1 MTTPQKKLYFVSL
14 GCPKNRVDSEIMLG
28 ELQNRDYVVVDSAEE
43 ADLLVV
49 NTCSFVEEARE
60 ESVDAILDLA
70 RAKTESG
77 NQKTLVVAGCLAQ
90 RYSKELEVEI
100 PEVDAFLGTGDH
112 WRIGEVLDGRLGT
125 SQAAK
130 NLVTEVKSELGL
142 GHGDD
147 DRAPTPAP
155 LSIVGRPGYNY
166 DAYSPR
172 VVTTPSWTAYVKIA
186 EGCSQM
192 CSYCI
197 IPRLR
202 GGAKSRPIDD
212 VVVEVKNLAAK
223 GVKEINLIAQD
234 LTHYGDD
241 RKDGTTLAGLLREL
255 VKVDGIH
262 WIRLLYLYPHNFTDE
277 LIELIATEPK
287 IAKYVDMPLQHISD
301 NMLTV
306 MRRRFSE
313 ADTRALVKKM
323 RAQIPGLV
331 FRTTFIVGHP
341 GETESD
347 FQTLMDF
354 IRETRFERLGVFKY
368 SQEEGT
374 HAARR
379 TDHVLTIHKEDRY
392 HRLMT
397 LQQGIS
403 AEMQRDMVGRVIEV
417 LVEGRSEETDLLLQ
431 ARSYGQAP
439 EIDGVTYI
447 NEGWAEPGEIVKV
460 EIVDAGDY
468 DLVGRILGAS
478 ESDEDDGD
486 TESAS
491 LPVGFA

>member
-1 MTTPQKKLYFVSL
+1 MTLAPVKKLYFVSL

-28 ELQNRDYVVVDSAEE
+28 ELTQRDYVVVDSAEE

-70 RAKTESG
+70 RAKTEAAEQNRG
-77 NQKTLVVAGCLAQ
+77 KKTLVVAGCLAQ

-100 PEVDAFLGTGDH
+100 PEVDAFLGTGDLAK
-112 WRIGEVLDGRLGT
+112 IGEVIDSRLGT

-130 NLVTEVKSELGL
+130 NLVTEVKVERGEDDGL
-142 GHGDD
+142 GDG
-147 DRAPTPAP
+147 PA
-155 LSIVGRPGYNY
+155 LTIVGRPGYNY

-172 VVTTPSWTAYVKIA
+172 VVTTPTWTAYVKIA
-186 EGCSQM
+186 EGCSQR

-202 GGAKSRPIDD
+202 GGAKSRPIADI
-212 VVVEVKNLAAK
+212 VTEVAHLVER
-223 GVKEINLIAQD
+223 GTKEINLIAQD

-241 RKDGTTLAGLLREL
+241 LKDGTSLAGLLREL
-255 VKVDGIH
+255 VKVDDLH

-301 NMLTV
+301 NMLTI

-323 RAQIPGLV
+323 RERIPGLV

-341 GETESD
+341 GETEQD

-354 IRETRFERLGVFKY
+354 VRESRFERLGVFKY

-374 HAARR
+374 HAAKR

-403 AEMQRDMVGRVIEV
+403 AEMQQAVIGQVMEV

-447 NEGWAEPGEIVKV
+447 NEGWAEPGEIVRV
-460 EIVDAGDY
+460 EVVDAGDY
-468 DLVGRILGAS
+468 DLVARILGPD
-478 ESDEDDGD
+478 DEPG
-486 TESAS
+486 ELLEA
-491 LPVGFA
+491 

>member
-1 MTTPQKKLYFVSL
+1 MTLAPQKKLYFVSL

-28 ELQNRDYVVVDSAEE
+28 ELTNRDYIVVDTAEE

-70 RAKTESG
+70 RVKTDAAERNIG
-77 NQKTLVVAGCLAQ
+77 KKTLIVAGCLAQ

-112 WRIGEVLDGRLGT
+112 WRIGQVLDEKLGS
-125 SQAAK
+125 SQAAR
-130 NLVTEVKSELGL
+130 NLVSEV
-142 GHGDD
+142 
-147 DRAPTPAP
+147 RAEQGEDGEILTPGPA
-155 LSIVGRPGYNY
+155 LTIVGRPGYNY

-172 VVTTPSWTAYVKIA
+172 VVTTPSWTAYVKVA
-186 EGCSQM
+186 EGCSQR

-202 GGAKSRPIDD
+202 GGAKSRPIADI
-212 VVVEVKNLAAK
+212 VVEVRNLAER
-223 GVKEINLIAQD
+223 GTKEINLIAQD

-241 RKDGTTLAGLLREL
+241 LKDGTGLAGLLREL
-255 VKVDGIH
+255 VKIDGIH
-262 WIRLLYLYPHNFTDE
+262 WVRLLYCYPHNFTDE
-277 LIELIATEPK
+277 LIELIANEPK

-313 ADTRALVKKM
+313 ADTRALVHKM
-323 RAQIPGLV
+323 RDAIPDLV

-341 GETESD
+341 GETEQD

-354 IRETRFERLGVFKY
+354 VRESRFERLGVFKY

-374 HAARR
+374 HAAKR
-379 TDHVLTIHKEDRY
+379 TDHVLTIHKEDRF

-403 AEMQRDMVGRVIEV
+403 NEMQQAMIGKVIEV
-417 LVEGRSEETDLLLQ
+417 LVEGRSEETELLLE

-447 NEGWAEPGEIVKV
+447 NEGWAEPGDIVRA

-468 DLVGRILGAS
+468 DLVARILAPGEEPSGIEA
-478 ESDEDDGD
+478 D
-486 TESAS
+486 
-491 LPVGFA
+491 

>member
-1 MTTPQKKLYFVSL
+1 MSGKKLFFVSL

-28 ELQNRDYVVVDSAEE
+28 ELTARDYIVVDSAEE

-60 ESVDAILDLA
+60 ESVDTILDLA

-77 NQKTLVVAGCLAQ
+77 NKKALVVAGCLAQ

-112 WRIGEVLDGRLGT
+112 WRIGQFVDERLGS

-130 NLVTEVKSELGL
+130 NLVSEV
-142 GHGDD
+142 
-147 DRAPTPAP
+147 RAERSLDEADGIETPTVTP
-155 LSIVGRPGYNY
+155 LTIVGKPGYNY

-172 VVTTPSWTAYVKIA
+172 IVTTPPWMAYVKIA

-202 GGAKSRPIDD
+202 GKAKSRPIEDI
-212 VVVEVKNLAAK
+212 VTEVENLAAK
-223 GVKEINLIAQD
+223 GVREFNLIAQD
-234 LTHYGDD
+234 LSHYGDD
-241 RKDGTTLAGLLREL
+241 RKDGTTLAALLREL
-255 VKVDGIH
+255 VKVEGVH
-262 WIRLLYLYPHNFTDE
+262 WLRLLYLYPHNFTDE

-287 IAKYVDMPLQHISD
+287 IAKYIDMPLQHIAD
-301 NMLTV
+301 NVLSV

-313 ADTRALVKKM
+313 ADTRALVTKLRTK
-323 RAQIPGLV
+323 IPGLV

-341 GETESD
+341 GETEAD

-354 IRETRFERLGVFKY
+354 VRETRFERMGVFKY
-368 SQEEGT
+368 STEEGT

-379 TDHVLTIHKEDRY
+379 TDHVLSIQKDDRY

-403 AEMQRDMVGRVIEV
+403 AELQQAMIGQTIEV
-417 LVEGRSEETDLLLQ
+417 IVEGRSDETELLLQ
-431 ARSYGQAP
+431 ARSFGQAP

-447 NEGWAEPGEIVKV
+447 NEGWAEPGQIVMA

-468 DLVGRILGAS
+468 DLVARIVS
-478 ESDEDDGD
+478 DDDEDDA
-486 TESAS
+486 ESEA
-491 LPVGFA
+491 A

>member
-1 MTTPQKKLYFVSL
+1 MALAGKKLFFVSL

-28 ELQNRDYVVVDSAEE
+28 ELTARDYVVVDTAEE

-60 ESVDAILDLA
+60 ESVDTILDLA
-70 RAKTESG
+70 RAKTNSG
-77 NQKTLVVAGCLAQ
+77 NKKALVVAGCLAQ

-112 WRIGEVLDGRLGT
+112 WRIGQFVDERLGS

-130 NLVTEVKSELGL
+130 NLVSEV
-142 GHGDD
+142 
-147 DRAPTPAP
+147 RAERSLDEADGIESPITP
-155 LSIVGRPGYNY
+155 LTIVGKPGYNY

-172 VVTTPSWTAYVKIA
+172 IVTTPPWMAYVKIA

-202 GGAKSRPIDD
+202 GKAKSRPIED
-212 VVVEVKNLAAK
+212 VVMEVENLAAK
-223 GVKEINLIAQD
+223 GVREINLIAQD

-241 RKDGTTLAGLLREL
+241 RKDGTSLAGLLREL
-255 VKVDGIH
+255 VEVDGIH
-262 WIRLLYLYPHNFTDE
+262 WVRLLYLYPHSFTDE
-277 LIELIATEPK
+277 LIDLIASEPK
-287 IAKYVDMPLQHISD
+287 IAKYIDMPLQHIAD
-301 NMLTV
+301 NVLAI

-313 ADTRALVKKM
+313 ADTRALVKKL
-323 RAQIPGLV
+323 RDRIPGLV

-341 GETESD
+341 GETEAD
-347 FQTLMDF
+347 FVTLMDF
-354 IRETRFERLGVFKY
+354 VRESRFERMGVFKY
-368 SQEEGT
+368 STEEGT

-379 TDHVLTIHKEDRY
+379 TDHVLSIQKDDRY
-392 HRLMT
+392 HRMMT

-403 AEMQRDMVGRVIEV
+403 AELQQAMIGQRIEV
-417 LVEGRSEETDLLLQ
+417 IVEGRSEETELLLQ

-439 EIDGVTYI
+439 DIDGVTYI
-447 NEGWAEPGEIVKV
+447 NEGWAEPGQVV
-460 EIVDAGDY
+460 LAEIVDAGDY
-468 DLVGRILGAS
+468 DLVARIVTPGEDDEDES
-478 ESDEDDGD
+478 ESE
-486 TESAS
+486 A
-491 LPVGFA
+491 A

>member
-1 MTTPQKKLYFVSL
+1 MTPAPQKKLYFVSL

-28 ELQNRDYVVVDSAEE
+28 ELTNRDYVVVDSAEE

-70 RAKTESG
+70 RAKTDAAE
-77 NQKTLVVAGCLAQ
+77 QKQPPKTLVVTGCLAQ

-112 WRIGEVLDGRLGT
+112 WRIGQVLDEKLGS
-125 SQAAK
+125 SQAAR
-130 NLVTEVKSELGL
+130 NLVSEVKAERGE
-142 GHGDD
+142 DATND
-147 DRAPTPAP
+147 APALT
-155 LSIVGRPGYNY
+155 IVGRPGYNY
-166 DAYSPR
+166 DAYTPR
-172 VVTTPSWTAYVKIA
+172 VVTTPKWTAYVKIA
-186 EGCSQM
+186 EGCSQR

-212 VVVEVKNLAAK
+212 VVIEVKDLAER
-223 GVKEINLIAQD
+223 GTKEINLIAQD
-234 LTHYGDD
+234 LSHYGDD
-241 RKDGTTLAGLLREL
+241 LKDGTTLAGLLREL
-255 VKVDGIH
+255 VKIDGIH

-301 NMLTV
+301 NMLNV

-323 RAQIPGLV
+323 RERIPGLV

-341 GETESD
+341 GETEAD

-354 IRETRFERLGVFKY
+354 VRETRFERLGVFKY
-368 SQEEGT
+368 SQEDGT
-374 HAARR
+374 HAAKR

-403 AEMQRDMVGRVIEV
+403 NEMQQAMVGQVIEV
-417 LVEGRSEETDLLLQ
+417 LIEGRSEETDLLLQ
-431 ARSYGQAP
+431 ARAYGQAP

-447 NEGWAEPGEIVKV
+447 NEGWAEAGDIVRAEV
-460 EIVDAGDY
+460 VDAGDY
-468 DLVGRILGAS
+468 DLVARILEPG
-478 ESDEDDGD
+478 EELG
-486 TESAS
+486 EI
-491 LPVGFA
+491 

>member
-1 MTTPQKKLYFVSL
+1 MSGKKLFFVSL

-28 ELQNRDYVVVDSAEE
+28 ELTARDYIVVDTAEE

-60 ESVDAILDLA
+60 ESVDTILDLA

-77 NQKTLVVAGCLAQ
+77 NKKTLVVSGCLAQ

-112 WRIGEVLDGRLGT
+112 WRIGQFVDERLGS

-130 NLVTEVKSELGL
+130 NLVSEV
-142 GHGDD
+142 
-147 DRAPTPAP
+147 RAERSLDEADGIESPVTP
-155 LSIVGRPGYNY
+155 LTIVGKPGYNY

-172 VVTTPSWTAYVKIA
+172 IVTTPPWMAYVKIA

-202 GGAKSRPIDD
+202 GKAKSRPIEDI
-212 VVVEVKNLAAK
+212 VTEVENLAAK
-223 GVKEINLIAQD
+223 GVREFNLIAQD
-234 LTHYGDD
+234 LSHYGDD

-255 VKVDGIH
+255 VKVEGVH
-262 WIRLLYLYPHNFTDE
+262 WLRLLYLYPHNFTDE

-287 IAKYVDMPLQHISD
+287 IAKYIDMPLQHIAD
-301 NMLTV
+301 NVLSV

-313 ADTRALVKKM
+313 ADTRALVTKLRTK
-323 RAQIPGLV
+323 IPGLV

-341 GETESD
+341 GETEAD
-347 FQTLMDF
+347 FQTLMEF
-354 IRETRFERLGVFKY
+354 VRETRFERMGVFKY
-368 SQEEGT
+368 STEEGT

-379 TDHVLTIHKEDRY
+379 TDHVLSIQKDDRY

-403 AEMQRDMVGRVIEV
+403 AELQQAMIGQTIEV
-417 LVEGRSEETDLLLQ
+417 IVEGRSDETDLLLQ
-431 ARSYGQAP
+431 ARSFGQAP

-447 NEGWAEPGEIVKV
+447 NEGWAEPGQIVMA

-468 DLVGRILGAS
+468 DLVARIV
-478 ESDEDDGD
+478 DG
-486 TESAS
+486 TEAE
-491 LPVGFA
+491 AA

>member
-1 MTTPQKKLYFVSL
+1 MSGKKLFFVSL

-28 ELQNRDYVVVDSAEE
+28 ELTARDYIVVDSAEE

-60 ESVDAILDLA
+60 ESVDTILDLA

-77 NQKTLVVAGCLAQ
+77 NKKALVVAGCLAQ

-112 WRIGEVLDGRLGT
+112 WRIGQFVDERLGS

-130 NLVTEVKSELGL
+130 NLVSEV
-142 GHGDD
+142 
-147 DRAPTPAP
+147 RAERSLDEADGIETPTVTP
-155 LSIVGRPGYNY
+155 LTIVGKPGYNY

-172 VVTTPSWTAYVKIA
+172 IVTTPPWMAYVKIA

-202 GGAKSRPIDD
+202 GKAKSRPIEDI
-212 VVVEVKNLAAK
+212 VTEVENLAAK
-223 GVKEINLIAQD
+223 GVREFNLIAQD
-234 LTHYGDD
+234 LSHYGDD

-255 VKVDGIH
+255 VKVEGVH
-262 WIRLLYLYPHNFTDE
+262 WLRLLYLYPHNFTDE

-287 IAKYVDMPLQHISD
+287 IAKYIDMPLQHIAD
-301 NMLTV
+301 NVLSV

-313 ADTRALVKKM
+313 ADTRALVTKLRTK
-323 RAQIPGLV
+323 IPGLV

-341 GETESD
+341 GETEAD

-354 IRETRFERLGVFKY
+354 VRETRFERMGVFKY
-368 SQEEGT
+368 STEEGT

-379 TDHVLTIHKEDRY
+379 TDHVLSIQKDDRY

-403 AEMQRDMVGRVIEV
+403 AELQQAMIGQTIEV
-417 LVEGRSEETDLLLQ
+417 IVEGRSDETELLLQ
-431 ARSYGQAP
+431 ARSFGQAP

-447 NEGWAEPGEIVKV
+447 NEGWAEPGQIVMA

-468 DLVGRILGAS
+468 DLVARIV
-478 ESDEDDGD
+478 DG
-486 TESAS
+486 TEAE
-491 LPVGFA
+491 AA